1 MTDIEK
7 LAQEIS
13 RKCVA
18 SHVRQL
24 NRSITRIYDDKL
36 RSHGL
41 KITQFTILVAIANLG
56 TASPQTIG
64 STLNL
69 EKSTISRGLERMM
82 EQGWLLADCSNG
94 GRIKTVTLTEV
105 GKKLIV
111 EASHSWSKAQE
122 QVEQLIEREDLAA
135 LFKLTKSINY

>member
-1 MTDIEK
+1 MTDLKK

-13 RKCVA
+13 RKCIA
-18 SHVRQL
+18 SQVRQL
-24 NRSITRIYDDKL
+24 NRSVTRIYDDKL

-41 KITQFTILVAIANLG
+41 KITQFTILVAIANLEA
-56 TASPQTIG
+56 ASPQIIG

-69 EKSTISRGLERMM
+69 EKSTTSRGLERMI
-82 EQGWLLADCSNG
+82 EQGWLLAEYSNG

-105 GKKLIV
+105 GQKLLT
-111 EASHSWSKAQE
+111 EASHSWSQAQE
-122 QVEQLIEREDLAA
+122 QVEKLIEREDLAA